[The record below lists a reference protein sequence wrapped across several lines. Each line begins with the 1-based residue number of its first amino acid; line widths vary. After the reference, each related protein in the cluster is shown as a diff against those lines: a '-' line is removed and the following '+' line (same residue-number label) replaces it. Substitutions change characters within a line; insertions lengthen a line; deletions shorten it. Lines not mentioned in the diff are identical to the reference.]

1 MRAPNHPP
9 QRPAP
14 LGRRLCPPLLMPG
27 LLFALSAGRH
37 PPDRLCPDPAGS
49 LRPQAHSGTPRE
61 RPSAPRERPSRL
73 AAAPGQQRHTP
84 RAGRWPQLR
93 CRPRPAAAQRVPWTE
108 ARHDCACGCERASS
122 GRTPPCPRH
131 TRLWLRSR
139 RHRGT
144 ASRRCRTSSLP
155 TRPPRRRLVGRA
167 ARSRADDGHR
177 AAEPRH
183 QRPALLDV
191 RRRRPAQRASE
202 VRPRLFAAAAGARE
216 LLGAVSEPSP

>member
-1 MRAPNHPP
+1 MRAPAHPP
-9 QRPAP
+9 QCPAP

-27 LLFALSAGRH
+27 LLIALSAGRH

-61 RPSAPRERPSRL
+61 RGAGHSY
-73 AAAPGQQRHTP
+73 AAAPDPQR
-84 RAGRWPQLR
+84 RSG
-93 CRPRPAAAQRVPWTE
+93 VPWTE

-155 TRPPRRRLVGRA
+155 TRPPRRRLAGRA
-167 ARSRADDGHR
+167 ASSRADDGHR

-202 VRPRLFAAAAGARE
+202 VRPRLFAAAAAGAGASRSC
-216 LLGAVSEPSP
+216 LGAFPVGGSTCSTT